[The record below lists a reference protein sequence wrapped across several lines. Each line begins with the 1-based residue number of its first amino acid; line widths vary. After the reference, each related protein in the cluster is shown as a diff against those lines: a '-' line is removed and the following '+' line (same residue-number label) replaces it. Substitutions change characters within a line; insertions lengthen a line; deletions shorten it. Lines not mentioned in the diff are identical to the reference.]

1 MQAAEASLLE
11 MREAES
17 REKEAEL
24 QRPGN
29 SKTKNF
35 RDLSCFIQLF
45 VWICDCFVVD
55 FWFV

>member
-1 MQAAEASLLE
+1 MRDRERQRAET
-11 MREAES
+11 R
-17 REKEAEL
+17 KK
-24 QRPGN
+24 GIF
-29 SKTKNF
+29 F